1 MSENQPAK
9 LRLPDL
15 SIRNF
20 RGIQDLSVKKLGR
33 VTLIAG
39 RNGAGKTSVL
49 EAVRIYAARGRHDIF
64 EELLRKRYE
73 FARSRAGDYDS
84 VLDYTTLF
92 YGRNASPDQTI
103 SIGPVDKQ
111 DQLHLEITKARE
123 LTSAQLDMFAEIVSL
138 DSSLQALRVTY
149 RDSSAMIPCFLEL
162 PDFPEAESFR
172 RIPRTLRRKILGE
185 ADLPDPIA
193 CQSLGPELPSNSVL
207 AHFWDNIVFTDIES
221 LALTAIKLTD
231 MQIERV
237 AAIGEPKKGRLDSG
251 GRRIIVK
258 LNDFTTKVPLSSL
271 GDGIVRLF
279 AAALA
284 LAHSRNGFLVI
295 DEVEN
300 GIHHSA
306 LKGFWKMML
315 EAAEKYNVQIFAA
328 THSFDCVRA
337 FARAAAENKDAD
349 GMLVRLDKK
358 NGQLR
363 TVEYSQKHLEIA
375 ADQDIEVR

>member
-1 MSENQPAK
+1 MSENQPAQ
-9 LRLPDL
+9 LHLPDL

-20 RGIQDLSVKKLGR
+20 RGIQDLSIKKLGR

-39 RNGAGKTSVL
+39 RNGVGKTSVL
-49 EAVRIYAARGRHDIF
+49 EAVRVYAARGRHDIF

-73 FARSRAGDYDS
+73 YVSNHAGNYDP
-84 VLDYTTLF
+84 VLDYMTLF
-92 YGRNASPDQTI
+92 FGRDASLDQTI
-103 SIGPVDKQ
+103 SIGPSDKL
-111 DQLHLEITKARE
+111 DQLRIEMTDAEELSSIQLDLFSEIAHLESNIK
-123 LTSAQLDMFAEIVSL
+123 
-138 DSSLQALRVTY
+138 ALRITIHG
-149 RDSSAMIPCFLEL
+149 SKSMIPCFLEL

-172 RIPRTLRRKILGE
+172 RVPRRLRKRMLGDS
-185 ADLPDPIA
+185 DLPHPIA
-193 CQSLGPELPSNSVL
+193 CESLGPGLPNNSML
-207 AHFWDNIVFTDIES
+207 ARFWDNVVFTDLES
-221 LALTAIKLTD
+221 LALMAIRLTD
-231 MQIERV
+231 TQIERV
-237 AAIGEPKKGRLDSG
+237 AAIGESNGRFHGG
-251 GRRIIVK
+251 GRRIVVK
-258 LNDFTTKVPLSSL
+258 SGNFPKQIPLSSL
-271 GDGIVRLF
+271 GDGIMRLF

-284 LAHSRNGFLVI
+284 LAHSHNGFLVI

-315 EAAEKYNVQIFAA
+315 EAAEKHNVQVFAT

-337 FARAAAENKDAD
+337 FARAAAENKDAE
-349 GMLVRLDKK
+349 GVLVRLDKK